1 MSNSLIY
8 NVNTGRFSRHKTC
21 YTCQGHSGEV
31 FKSRSGAEGFKLWPC
46 LRVNRSFHYPYF
58 MTLIHF
64 VWHTSHNRIIGKK
77 VGSALED
84 HSSQTFTFL
93 YGLLVQKDT
102 PFKTLNRKI
111 VNREYDSRPLTPLS
125 VH

>member
-1 MSNSLIY
+1 
-8 NVNTGRFSRHKTC
+8 
-21 YTCQGHSGEV
+21 
-31 FKSRSGAEGFKLWPC
+31 
-46 LRVNRSFHYPYF
+46 

-77 VGSALED
+77 VGSAHETD
-84 HSSQTFTFL
+84 ENHSSQTFTFF

-102 PFKTLNRKI
+102 LFKTLNRKI
-111 VNREYDSRPLTPLS
+111 VNREYDSRPLKPHS